1 MQQDS
6 EMIWTDIKN
15 YEDRLKENPDSYLFA
30 RLSEVYLKVQL
41 VDDALHIARQGTSR
55 HPSYIAG
62 QRALAMACNAKGLDS
77 ECLQALQK
85 VADAS
90 PDDLEVQKLLG
101 RLLAKNGDQASARKA
116 FNTVLEFKPDDDEC
130 KVELNSFILDSAP
143 SQTELTENVDFGF
156 GSFVD
161 EADEEVIELS
171 EADIVEDDEAP
182 EPVVLTE
189 VKADRKS
196 QDPLETATI
205 AELYVQ
211 QGFEAKAVEIYRS
224 ILAENPFNSSARARM
239 EELEAKLAVQPPAF
253 EETVSPF
260 MDMGKHVPEF
270 PASIQGVAAA
280 AIDTL
285 EEWLANIRRI
295 KACR

>member
-6 EMIWTDIKN
+6 EMIWADIKN
-15 YEDRLKENPDSYLFA
+15 YEQRLEQNPDSYLFA
-30 RLSEVYLKVQL
+30 KLSEVYLKVQL
-41 VDDALHIARQGTSR
+41 VDDALHVARQGTAK

-62 QRALAMACNAKGLDS
+62 QRALAMACNAKGLDA

-101 RLLAKNGDQASARKA
+101 RLLAKTGDQAAARKA
-116 FNTVLEFKPDDDEC
+116 FNTALEFKPDDEEC
-130 KVELNSFILDSAP
+130 KLELSSFVIDSPVVKSAP
-143 SQTELTENVDFGF
+143 AEDVDFGF
-156 GSFVD
+156 GSFID
-161 EADEEVIELS
+161 ESDDEIIELS
-171 EADIVEDDEAP
+171 EADIVEEFELESAGAA
-182 EPVVLTE
+182 E
-189 VKADRKS
+189 VKAEHKS

-205 AELYVQ
+205 AELYFQ

-224 ILAENPFNSSARARM
+224 ILAENPFNSSIRARM
-239 EELEAKLAVQPPAF
+239 EELEAKLAISAKVP
-253 EETVSPF
+253 EETGETF
-260 MDMGKHVPEF
+260 KGMEKHVPEF